1 MTLRL
6 LLMFLLLLAPM
17 MARADDELVSAERT
31 ATLEFLLERAISRNL
46 ISGGVLVVGNR
57 DGILYSA
64 ARGRISSAPDAPPI
78 TERTIFDVASL
89 TKVLATTPAVMRLLD
104 SGRISLMDPLS
115 RWFPELSESEHADVL
130 ILNLL
135 THTSGLDDIPIA
147 GEEPMKNA
155 LHDLASSDSGRQS
168 GHRFRYADINFILLG
183 ELVRRAS
190 GEPLDSLCKRQFF
203 EQLAMTE
210 TFFRPPGE
218 RLPEI
223 APTAGEHA
231 ESFRGIVQDENARR
245 LGGVAGHAGL
255 FSSAADVAR
264 FAQMILGG
272 GELGGKRVLSERA
285 INQMVSPYFFTNG
298 KVIRGLGWDIV
309 SPYSAPRGSGFSE
322 MSFGHT
328 GYSGSSL
335 WIDPQAN
342 LFVILLTNRRDY
354 HDKRQFNRLRSD
366 MSTLA
371 AAAFLFP
378 GIGAPPAVSI
388 SP

>member
-1 MTLRL
+1 MPLRL
-6 LLMFLLLLAPM
+6 LLMFLLLLAPLVT
-17 MARADDELVSAERT
+17 RADDELVSADRT

-89 TKVLATTPAVMRLLD
+89 TKVLAATPAVMRLLD

-115 RWFPELSESEHADVL
+115 RWFPELAESEHADVL

-155 LHDLASSDSGRQS
+155 LQGVANLDSGRQS
-168 GHRFRYADINFILLG
+168 GYRFRYADINFILLG
-183 ELVRRAS
+183 EVINRAS
-190 GEPLDSLCKRQFF
+190 GYPLDSFCRQQFF
-203 EQLAMTE
+203 EQLAMGE
-210 TFFRPPGE
+210 TFFKPPGE
-218 RLPEI
+218 RLAEI

-272 GELGGKRVLSERA
+272 GELGGKRVLSQRV
-285 INQMVSPYFFTNG
+285 ITQMVSPYFFSNG

-309 SPYSAPRGSGFSE
+309 SPYSAPKGTGFSDL
-322 MSFGHT
+322 SFGHT

-342 LFVILLTNRRDY
+342 LFVVLLTNRRDY

-366 MSTLA
+366 ISTLA
-371 AAAFLFP
+371 AAAFLLP
-378 GIGAPPAVSI
+378 ETGAPPTVSI